1 MATHLSFRQGVQ
13 ECIPTLLGYAGVGIS
28 FGIVASSQNFSILEI
43 ILLCLVIYA
52 GAAQFI
58 MCALFIAGTPISA
71 IVLTVFIV
79 NFKNVPFKYVACTK
93 LQDIWVLEPCW
104 IRFISN

>member
-1 MATHLSFRQGVQ
+1 MYPN
-13 ECIPTLLGYAGVGIS
+13 IIGYAGVGIS

-58 MCALFIAGTPISA
+58 MCALFIWYTDISDCTNC
-71 IVLTVFIV
+71 IYRK
-79 NFKNVPFKYVACTK
+79 FKNVPFKYVACANFKTYGFGT
-93 LQDIWVLEPCW
+93 VLD
-104 IRFISN
+104 

>member
-52 GAAQFI
+52 GAA
-58 MCALFIAGTPISA
+58 
-71 IVLTVFIV
+71 
-79 NFKNVPFKYVACTK
+79 
-93 LQDIWVLEPCW
+93 
-104 IRFISN
+104 

>member
-1 MATHLSFRQGVQ
+1 MTTHLSFRQGVQ

-58 MCALFIAGTPISA
+58 MCAVYSRYTDISDCTNC
-71 IVLTVFIV
+71 IYRK
-79 NFKNVPFKYVACTK
+79 FKNVPLKYVACTK
-93 LQDIWVLEPCW
+93 LQDIWVLEPC
-104 IRFISN
+104 

>member
-13 ECIPTLLGYAGVGIS
+13 GV
-28 FGIVASSQNFSILEI
+28 SQHYWVMPVLVFHLVLWLRLKTFSILEI

-58 MCALFIAGTPISA
+58 MCALFIAGTPDISDCTNC
-71 IVLTVFIV
+71 IYRK
-79 NFKNVPFKYVACTK
+79 FKNVPFKYVACTK

>member
-79 NFKNVPFKYVACTK
+79 NSRMFLLVCRLHQTSRHMGFGT
-93 LQDIWVLEPCW
+93 VLD
-104 IRFISN
+104 

>member
-1 MATHLSFRQGVQ
+1 
-13 ECIPTLLGYAGVGIS
+13 LLGYAGVGIS

-79 NFKNVPFKYVACTK
+79 NSRMFLLSMSLAPN
-93 LQDIWVLEPCW
+93 
-104 IRFISN
+104 

>member
-43 ILLCLVIYA
+43 IL
-52 GAAQFI
+52 FN
-58 MCALFIAGTPISA
+58 LFILWTRLSESGDSA
-71 IVLTVFIV
+71 
-79 NFKNVPFKYVACTK
+79 K
-93 LQDIWVLEPCW
+93 
-104 IRFISN
+104 